1 MHVAH
6 SVFKNTIIT
15 LLDILGK
22 TKDVLSARRDLQKL
36 GIRPQLHPQER
47 SNGKYYLPPASFTLT
62 LEKKKHSA
70 GSYVG

>member
-1 MHVAH
+1 MHVAQ
-6 SVFKNTIIT
+6 SVFKNTIVT

-47 SNGKYYLPPASFTLT
+47 LNGKYYLQPTRFTLT
-62 LEKKKHSA
+62 LEKKKYSA
-70 GSYVG
+70 GS